1 MDMPAIDN
9 LKQLYAS
16 GLLDAGEFTRLATE
30 LSQQSQNASHSG
42 AGPSQLQQAEPA
54 EEDEMLVDEDG
65 IPLEQPSS
73 ARSSQHAPSSPEGS
87 VVSFGRG
94 CARNDSSP
102 LSSLRGSPGF
112 VGSAAA
118 SPADGPANWEF
129 GKLVYSNDLK
139 FNVTFIR
146 FPPIRN
152 QLCNPFLDE

>member
-65 IPLEQPSS
+65 IPLQQPSS
-73 ARSSQHAPSSPEGS
+73 ARSSQHAPSSPEEPS
-87 VVSFGRG
+87 SCSCSRSSFSCPSSNFIIRRKAEEVV
-94 CARNDSSP
+94 
-102 LSSLRGSPGF
+102 
-112 VGSAAA
+112 
-118 SPADGPANWEF
+118 
-129 GKLVYSNDLK
+129 
-139 FNVTFIR
+139 
-146 FPPIRN
+146 
-152 QLCNPFLDE
+152 